1 MSGWLLPHPPDLKQM
16 VIKEKLF
23 ILSIGLHPF
32 VVRTVHVYTV
42 VGVQSVILPF
52 FKLTNLKEG

>member
-1 MSGWLLPHPPDLKQM
+1 M